1 MDDLR
6 ARIGRPY
13 RRPLDDNRYH
23 QQRQEL
29 GRARAETCR
38 QYFSRFGQFE
48 QQELLSVGGFG
59 VVIKYAQADAQ
70 GRFLRH
76 FVAKIPKET
85 EGPPGTT
92 NITMFQSEYIW
103 NLRFMG
109 LKHVP
114 QLAWF
119 NQFPIGIP
127 TGPGPFPPGNE
138 NFWLANSQYY
148 LFMEYLPYG
157 DLRELL
163 YKLNQRESAWP
174 YQYAGIP
181 ARLMWRIFL
190 CLTRACIGLAWPRLT
205 LEEASLMAF
214 EPGNI
219 IPKPETLEEIGPY
232 APTRIVHFDID
243 PSNVL
248 IGHFQDSEPEHA
260 VQPIFKLG
268 DFGISQEIST
278 KYSRN
283 ALIRLQGSGKIGFRS
298 PEQELGASLTPRGL
312 FDPDINTYGVHTNIW
327 GIGIT
332 MFSLITKTR
341 PPPIPKFA
349 SYPCTLQGQTADS
362 YGWFLAQDG
371 ENVPYGVEAL
381 YQTFPIELRQ
391 LVARCMC
398 IEPQHRPGLGYL
410 LPAIQHYI
418 AQGDALEAQGRS
430 PPGESNAD
438 LERFCRDLILGNAS
452 ETSTEEEEEAR
463 DGLGPLPGVAVEAAA
478 DAYRRSRSLSRSWIT
493 TNTVTST
500 TSIIDQNPQSSAQGV
515 FVVAGGDGGGNAMNM
530 DQGQAQAANGG
541 SQASTIA
548 YAQADAQQQ
557 QQRQQ
562 GAWGS
567 SVQDH
572 PSQMDYWN

>member
-29 GRARAETCR
+29 GRVRAEACR
-38 QYFSRFGQFE
+38 QSFSRFGQFE

-127 TGPGPFPPGNE
+127 TGPV
-138 NFWLANSQYY
+138 
-148 LFMEYLPYG
+148 
-157 DLRELL
+157 
-163 YKLNQRESAWP
+163 
-174 YQYAGIP
+174 
-181 ARLMWRIFL
+181 
-190 CLTRACIGLAWPRLT
+190 TRACIGLAWPRLT

-452 ETSTEEEEEAR
+452 EASTEEDEEEEAR

-493 TNTVTST
+493 TNTATST
-500 TSIIDQNPQSSAQGV
+500 TSIIDQNPQSSGQGV
-515 FVVAGGDGGGNAMNM
+515 FVVAGGNDGANAMNM

-557 QQRQQ
+557 QQQQRQQ